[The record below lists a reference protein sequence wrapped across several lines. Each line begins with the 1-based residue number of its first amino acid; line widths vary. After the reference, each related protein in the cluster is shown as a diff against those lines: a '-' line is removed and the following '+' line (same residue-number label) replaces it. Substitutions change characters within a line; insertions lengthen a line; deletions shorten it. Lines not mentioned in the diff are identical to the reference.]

1 MSNSDNFTNQKESGS
16 RIKILFIRASK
27 DNHDALVKIGK
38 QTDIF
43 YRKHGVSKYMYKLNA
58 SENMM
63 ENMMDFVNLSKTISA
78 NDNEDVWLEILFYRD
93 AKHVEEVMKAMEGDK
108 GANELY
114 NEAMKLIIPGSIVFG
129 DFSRLKEI
137 P

>member
-1 MSNSDNFTNQKESGS
+1 MSNSDNFTNQKESGGL
-16 RIKILFIRASK
+16 IKILFIRASK
-27 DNHDALVKIGK
+27 DNQDALAKIGK

-43 YRKHGVSKYMYKLNA
+43 YRKHGVSKYVYKLDA
-58 SENMM
+58 R

-93 AKHVEEVMKAMEGDK
+93 AKHAEEVMKAMEGDK

-114 NEAMKLIIPGSIVFG
+114 KEAMKLITPGSIVFG
-129 DFSRLKEI
+129 DFSRLKDS
-137 P
+137 

>member
-1 MSNSDNFTNQKESGS
+1 MSNSDNFTNQKESGGL
-16 RIKILFIRASK
+16 IKILFIRASK

-38 QTDIF
+38 QTDVF
-43 YRKHGVSKYMYKLNA
+43 YRKHGVSKYVYKLNT
-58 SENMM
+58 S
-63 ENMMDFVNLSKTISA
+63 ENMMDFVNLSKAISA
-78 NDNEDVWLEILFYRD
+78 NDSEDVWLEILSYRD

-114 NEAMKLIIPGSIVFG
+114 NEAMKLIPPGSIVFG

-137 P
+137 T

>member
-1 MSNSDNFTNQKESGS
+1 MSNSDNFTNQKESGGL
-16 RIKILFIRASK
+16 IKILFIRASK

-38 QTDIF
+38 QTDVF
-43 YRKHGVSKYMYKLNA
+43 YRKHGVSKYVYKLNTR
-58 SENMM
+58 
-63 ENMMDFVNLSKTISA
+63 ENMMDFVNLSKAISA
-78 NDNEDVWLEILFYRD
+78 NDSEDVWLEILSYRD

-114 NEAMKLIIPGSIVFG
+114 NEAMKLIPPGSIVFG

-137 P
+137 T

>member
-1 MSNSDNFTNQKESGS
+1 MSNSDNFTNQKESGGL
-16 RIKILFIRASK
+16 IKILFIRASK
-27 DNHDALVKIGK
+27 DNPDALVQIGK

-43 YRKHGVSKYMYKLNA
+43 YRKHGVSKYVYKLNA
-58 SENMM
+58 R

-93 AKHVEEVMKAMEGDK
+93 AKHAEEVMKAMEDDK

-114 NEAMKLIIPGSIVFG
+114 KEATKLITPGSIVFG
-129 DFSRLKEI
+129 DFCRLKEI